1 MKRKRKDEKKGRK
14 RQKKEEKVTS
24 KSSEVIFP
32 KPLRGTDANGKVL
45 VRSFHVQS
53 WRKYSKKKTHGFFNY
68 VGGRTDKSPAQPQ
81 IFHHHQKS
89 KYYYYY
95 STKPGK
101 K

>member
-1 MKRKRKDEKKGRK
+1 MVKFWCDLSTYNRGENTVRKKRT
-14 RQKKEEKVTS
+14 V
-24 KSSEVIFP
+24 
-32 KPLRGTDANGKVL
+32 
-45 VRSFHVQS
+45 
-53 WRKYSKKKTHGFFNY
+53 FFNY

-101 K
+101 KKKEKKGVVVCTLWPCNLQ